1 MNKYRYNNVYDYTI
15 KKKYSKIMYSD
26 MIKNEYIFTNE
37 IKIQPLSTSENLYYG
52 NVNFNYIPVK
62 YIMQKYLLND
72 NNLNYIINNSHNV
85 YFFMANIDCDKY
97 LMGNE
102 LKWHSFL
109 GNDIINEWNF
119 LSLHNSSI
127 SKNISHKK
135 INIMRVVYYIIQII

>member
-85 YFFMANIDCDKY
+85 YFFMFN
-97 LMGNE
+97 
-102 LKWHSFL
+102 
-109 GNDIINEWNF
+109 
-119 LSLHNSSI
+119 NSI
-127 SKNISHKK
+127 LIL
-135 INIMRVVYYIIQII
+135 YIITILYL